1 VLGLASVQLLV
12 IFIYRVGRSI
22 DVGDIAT
29 RVGKAAEQEVG
40 QVYPDRFTKPATT
53 DGGDI
58 VATWRQG
65 TGPQVVHAGQSGYV
79 EEIRHEA
86 LIQLL
91 GAGRTR
97 AHLLVC
103 TGDFVTLDT
112 VIAEVWASEP
122 LSAETLDRAAATV
135 AITSQRTMQQD
146 PEFGLRQLTDI
157 ALRAISPGV
166 NDPTTAVMCIGY
178 LRNLLEQLAAR
189 ADLPAVVETGSVTI
203 VV

>member
-29 RVGKAAEQEVG
+29 RVGKDAEQEVG

-103 TGDFVTLDT
+103 TGDVVTLDT